1 MLTKDEQKLIAERNQ
16 HVKALRQKWYE
27 VCHYLELALKYQKK
41 SRNYLESSLKL
52 SKEYEQAIKE
62 LTSTYNEENIFKTG
76 LSDLLSTYDLYEKMT
91 SEESKSRNCDRS
103 SVACAS
109 RAYQSWSKISL
120 EEYLTIPDATK
131 ALYDDTEA
139 AMNDILGTV
148 LNK

>member
-1 MLTKDEQKLIAERNQ
+1 MSNSESQEN
-16 HVKALRQKWYE
+16 ALRQKWYE

-41 SRNYLESSLKL
+41 SRNHLEASLKL

-62 LTSTYNEENIFKTG
+62 LASTYDEENIFKTG

-103 SVACAS
+103 SVVCTS
-109 RAYQSWSKISL
+109 RAYQRWSKISL
-120 EEYLTIPDATK
+120 EEYLTIPGATK

-139 AMNDILGTV
+139 NMNDILNTV

>member
-1 MLTKDEQKLIAERNQ
+1 MSNSESQEN
-16 HVKALRQKWYE
+16 ALRQKWYE

-41 SRNYLESSLKL
+41 SRNHLEASLKL

-62 LTSTYNEENIFKTG
+62 LASAYDEENIFKTG
-76 LSDLLSTYDLYEKMT
+76 FFDLLSTYDLYEKMT

-103 SVACAS
+103 SVVCTS
-109 RAYQSWSKISL
+109 RAYQRWSKISL
-120 EEYLTIPDATK
+120 EEYLTIPGATK

-139 AMNDILGTV
+139 NMNDILDTV

>member
-16 HVKALRQKWYE
+16 HVNALRQKWYE

-52 SKEYEQAIKE
+52 SKEYEQAMKE
-62 LTSTYNEENIFKTG
+62 LASKYDEGSIFKAG
-76 LSDLLSTYDLYEKMT
+76 LVDLLSTYSLYEKMT
-91 SEESKSRNCDRS
+91 SEKSKSYNCDRS
-103 SVACAS
+103 SIACAS
-109 RAYQSWSKISL
+109 RAYQSWSNLSL
-120 EEYLTIPDATK
+120 EEYLTIPNATK

-139 AMNDILGTV
+139 AMNDILDTV

>member
-1 MLTKDEQKLIAERNQ
+1 MSNSESQEN
-16 HVKALRQKWYE
+16 ALRQKWYE

-41 SRNYLESSLKL
+41 SRNHLEASLKL

-62 LTSTYNEENIFKTG
+62 LASTYDEENIFKTG
-76 LSDLLSTYDLYEKMT
+76 LFDLLSTYDLYEKMT

-103 SVACAS
+103 SVVCAS
-109 RAYQSWSKISL
+109 RAYQRWSKISL
-120 EEYLTIPDATK
+120 EEYLTIPGATK

-139 AMNDILGTV
+139 NMNDVLDTV

>member
-1 MLTKDEQKLIAERNQ
+1 MSNSESQEN
-16 HVKALRQKWYE
+16 ALRQKWYE

-41 SRNYLESSLKL
+41 SRNHLETSLKL

-62 LTSTYNEENIFKTG
+62 LASTYDEENIFKTG

-103 SVACAS
+103 SVVCTS
-109 RAYQSWSKISL
+109 RAYQRWSKISL
-120 EEYLTIPDATK
+120 EEYLTIPGATK

-139 AMNDILGTV
+139 NMNDILNTV

>member
-41 SRNYLESSLKL
+41 SRNHLETSLKL
-52 SKEYEQAIKE
+52 SKQYEQAIKE
-62 LTSTYNEENIFKTG
+62 LASTYDEENIFNTG
-76 LSDLLSTYDLYEKMT
+76 LFNLLSTYDLYEKMT

-103 SVACAS
+103 SVACTS
-109 RAYQSWSKISL
+109 RAYQSWSEISL
-120 EEYLTIPDATK
+120 EEYLTIPGATK

-139 AMNDILGTV
+139 NMNDILDTV

>member
-1 MLTKDEQKLIAERNQ
+1 MSNSESQEN
-16 HVKALRQKWYE
+16 ALRQKWYE

-41 SRNYLESSLKL
+41 SRNHLEASLKL

-62 LTSTYNEENIFKTG
+62 LASTYDEENIFKTG
-76 LSDLLSTYDLYEKMT
+76 LFDLLSTYDLYEKMT

-103 SVACAS
+103 SVVCTS
-109 RAYQSWSKISL
+109 RAYQRWSKISL
-120 EEYLTIPDATK
+120 EEYLTIPGATK

-139 AMNDILGTV
+139 NMNDILDTV